1 MLSDTRVEGHNRRW
15 DQMTNES
22 THLVATPGSLAE
34 AGLGAVDPHDAHL
47 QGLCHPCTPLH
58 HHAMSAMPIF

>member
-1 MLSDTRVEGHNRRW
+1 
-15 DQMTNES
+15 MTNES